1 MLGISVDYWREEHVG
16 SLSESYRGENQGKRV
31 GRRVDRQILYHRR
44 RARATELNHGVGDGK
59 RAPPH
64 RAAANRGGF
73 WLYLRLRNV
82 VWLFLRLGGSEMA
95 RPALRGILMT
105 YINP

>member
-1 MLGISVDYWREEHVG
+1 M
-16 SLSESYRGENQGKRV
+16 
-31 GRRVDRQILYHRR
+31 
-44 RARATELNHGVGDGK
+44 GDGK

-95 RPALRGILMT
+95 RPALRGIRMT
-105 YINP
+105 YINPETFSPGYARDSHVRVAPPCPRRLVAAIS